1 MRIVWVVIISALVSE
16 IYNAKEENPGKMEKL
31 VKLSEE
37 IFPGM
42 KDQSFPVTEILKILK
57 VF

>member
-1 MRIVWVVIISALVSE
+1 MIILALVSE

-31 VKLSEE
+31 VKLSKE

-42 KDQSFPVTEILKILK
+42 KDRSFPVTEILKILK